1 MKNTKYTLTT
11 LLCGLLLGLSF
22 SNAQA
27 ARKALEGIAAVVD
40 NSLILKSDF
49 NFEYNRI
56 RERLKGQGGTLPPEK
71 ILRKQVLEHLI
82 LKEVQLQAAARKGIR
97 IDNSMLND
105 QIANIAAQNKIS
117 VAQLKQQ
124 VELDGTTYSDYR
136 KFLLEE
142 ITPVSY
148 THLTL
153 PTIYPV

>member
-1 MKNTKYTLTT
+1 M
-11 LLCGLLLGLSF
+11 C
-22 SNAQA
+22 
-27 ARKALEGIAAVVD
+27 
-40 NSLILKSDF
+40 
-49 NFEYNRI
+49 I
-56 RERLKGQGGTLPPEK
+56 RDR

-142 ITPVSY
+142 ITLQQLRQRTVYDRVIVSEQEIEDYLAQNPVGSEQLEY
-148 THLTL
+148 QLKHILIAVPEEASADDIQAAQAKTEEVFASIQAGELSLIH
-153 PTIYPV
+153 I